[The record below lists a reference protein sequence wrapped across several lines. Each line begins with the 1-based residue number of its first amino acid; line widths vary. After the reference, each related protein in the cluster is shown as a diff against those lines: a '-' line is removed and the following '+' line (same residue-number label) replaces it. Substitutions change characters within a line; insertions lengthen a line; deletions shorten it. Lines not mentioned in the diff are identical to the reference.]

1 MDPFE
6 TARQT
11 FMAKISGEE
20 KVLLESSVGP
30 GDVLA
35 DIKQLDQEHQ
45 EHSIFRRLMEKMGPS
60 IRGFEQYSQAMDVLS
75 NAKPEVLSLLWGG
88 ARIVLRVSSWRLA
101 IYQYLTIEKLALDFL
116 DTYERVR
123 LFDLSISFSSFLHVF
138 IS

>member
-1 MDPFE
+1 
-6 TARQT
+6 
-11 FMAKISGEE
+11 MAKISSEE

-30 GDVLA
+30 DDVLA

-45 EHSIFRRLMEKMGPS
+45 EHSIFRRMMEKMGPS

-75 NAKPEVLSLLWGG
+75 NAKPEILSLLWGG
-88 ARIVLRVSSWRLA
+88 ARMVLRVSSWRLA
-101 IYQYLTIEKLALDFL
+101 MHQNLTIEKLALDFL

-123 LFDLSISFSSFLHVF
+123 LFGLSISFLSFLRSF